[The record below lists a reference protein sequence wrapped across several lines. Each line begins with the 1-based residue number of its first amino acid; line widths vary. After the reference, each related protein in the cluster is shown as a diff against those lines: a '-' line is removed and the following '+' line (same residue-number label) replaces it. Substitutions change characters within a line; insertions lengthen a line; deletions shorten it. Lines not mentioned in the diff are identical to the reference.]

1 MDHKIKQMREN
12 KQLLRKHSLST
23 VLDKFDG
30 DLMAL
35 TEKERKKKYNKM
47 SADPYSFFRGS
58 AYLFFHDTTELPF
71 TFHTASDK
79 PTWIMGDL
87 HFNNFSVFQNENKQI
102 VFDVDDFDEGYL
114 GSYLY
119 DVLRMVV
126 SIRLMMQS
134 LSYDDESKNEMVHR
148 YLKTYVKQIKAYH
161 ERELSPETVQF
172 TKEAT
177 KGPVKKAINKA
188 EKRSLSHELEKQTI
202 INHDSIRSFDLGKD
216 KLSSV
221 PKHEKQRLEKAWEDY
236 YHSLDT
242 KKRKSKDYYR
252 IKDVVKK
259 TGAGIGSTGL
269 KRYYILI
276 EGQCDEN
283 HEDDIIL
290 EAKEARTPIPA
301 YFFPYDEAF
310 WNDHKHQGRRVI
322 HTQQA
327 MHHLSE
333 PFLGYFTMEGKDFY
347 VRERSPFSRDVKEKH
362 LHDLKSVKQTV
373 KIMAKVSAKIHAR
386 ADVDIDEGVLGYHS
400 EDSIMEAIGT
410 EKKRFRQQ
418 LSLWAAH
425 YERKVYEDYELF
437 VEWGKERGYF

>member
-1 MDHKIKQMREN
+1 MDQKVKQMLET
-12 KQLLRKHSLST
+12 KQMLRKNSLST

-30 DLMAL
+30 DIMAL

-47 SADPYSFFRGS
+47 KADPYSFFRGS
-58 AYLFFHDTTELPF
+58 AYLFFHDTTDLPF
-71 TFHTASDK
+71 TFHTPRDR

-126 SIRLMMQS
+126 SIRLMMHS
-134 LSYDDESKNEMVHR
+134 LSYDDEAKEQMVHR
-148 YLKTYVKQIKAYH
+148 YLKTYLKQMQAYH
-161 ERELSPETVQF
+161 DRELSPEKVQF
-172 TKEAT
+172 TKESA

-188 EKRSLSHELEKQTI
+188 EQRSLSHELKKQTI
-202 INHDSIRSFDLGKD
+202 INHDSIRSFDIGKD

-221 PKHEKQRLEKAWEDY
+221 PKHEKRLLEKAWEDY
-236 YHSLDT
+236 YHSLDA
-242 KKRKSKDYYR
+242 KKKKSKDYYR

-276 EGQCDEN
+276 EGECHED

-290 EAKEARTPIPA
+290 EAKEARTPVPA

-327 MHHLSE
+327 MHHLSD
-333 PFLGYFTMEGKDFY
+333 PFLGYFTMDGKDFY
-347 VRERSPFSRDVKEKH
+347 VRERSPFSKDVKEKH
-362 LHDLKSVKQTV
+362 LSDLKSVKQTV
-373 KIMAKVSAKIHAR
+373 KTMAKVSAKIHAR
-386 ADVDIDEGVLGYHS
+386 ADVDIDEGMLDYHS
-400 EDSIMEAIGT
+400 EDSIMEAVGT

-418 LSLWAAH
+418 LSLWAEH
-425 YERKVYEDYELF
+425 YEKKVYEDYDLF
-437 VEWGKERGYF
+437 LEWGSERGYF